1 MSGRPVIDEDLARR
15 LAASAESVPAEL
27 ADPEAAMDLWRSTS
41 TGPVPPWRRRRAP
54 LLSLRPLRLAV
65 AGLARRVALAICHAE
80 LRRTERRIRDTKL
93 RLVLNS
99 VRLQDLR
106 VHRDTLEFRALQIK
120 RQQLVREYGQ

>member
-1 MSGRPVIDEDLARR
+1 M
-15 LAASAESVPAEL
+15 
-27 ADPEAAMDLWRSTS
+27 
-41 TGPVPPWRRRRAP
+41 
-54 LLSLRPLRLAV
+54 
-65 AGLARRVALAICHAE
+65 CHAE